1 MTTFTSSML
10 LQKLRRRVRLC
21 AAMGAALIL
30 SACSMAP
37 GMYMGSPQQVSATLK
52 DKGDAA
58 PPGAL
63 TPITSDLIKR
73 QASLTTPIPAQVKDL
88 FGVGEAYQIGPGDI
102 LNIVVWEH
110 PELALTPANSN
121 VSTGSTSQ
129 VDVGNGYN
137 VSADGFIQF
146 PFVGPVKV
154 AGLTEYQVRKV
165 ITQRIGAFVNDPQV
179 TVRIQAYR
187 HDRVYVDGEV
197 RTPGLQTMNDIPLTL
212 PEAINR
218 AGGFTVDADRS
229 SITLTRKNV
238 TTKINLP
245 RLTRDGINPQ
255 SIMLQNG
262 DLLRV
267 ANRNDSKVYLLGEV
281 LHTASQTMRDG
292 ELTLGDA
299 LGEAGGVTPESS
311 NPRQIYVIR
320 RGDQG
325 RAEIYHLD
333 AASPTAY
340 VLASAFELKSHDVV
354 FVDPAPVVRW
364 NRVISMLLPSYGVVY
379 TTTAVTR

>member
-1 MTTFTSSML
+1 ML
-10 LQKLRRRVRLC
+10 LPKSRRCVRFC
-21 AAMGAALIL
+21 AAMGVALIL

-37 GMYMGSPQQVSATLK
+37 GMYMGSPQRVSAALK
-52 DKGDAA
+52 NKGDAA

-63 TPITSDLIKR
+63 TPITPDLIKR
-73 QASLTTPIPAQVKDL
+73 QASLTTPVPARVKDL
-88 FGVGEAYQIGPGDI
+88 FGVGEPYQIGPGDI

-146 PFVGPVKV
+146 PFAGPIKV
-154 AGLTEYQVRKV
+154 AGLTEYQARKA

-187 HDRVYVDGEV
+187 HGRVYVDGEV

-281 LHTASQTMRDG
+281 LHTAPQTMRDG

-325 RAEIYHLD
+325 KAEIYHLD

>member
-1 MTTFTSSML
+1 
-10 LQKLRRRVRLC
+10 
-21 AAMGAALIL
+21 
-30 SACSMAP
+30 
-37 GMYMGSPQQVSATLK
+37 
-52 DKGDAA
+52 
-58 PPGAL
+58 
-63 TPITSDLIKR
+63 
-73 QASLTTPIPAQVKDL
+73 VKDL
-88 FGVGEAYQIGPGDI
+88 FGVGEPYQIGPGDI

-146 PFVGPVKV
+146 PFAGPIKV
-154 AGLTEYQVRKV
+154 AGLTEYQARKA

-187 HDRVYVDGEV
+187 HGRVYVDGEV

-281 LHTASQTMRDG
+281 LHTAPQTMRDG

-340 VLASAFELKSHDVV
+340 VLDSAFELKSHDVV